1 MTKPGSSP
9 HPTGPS
15 TSGHPATENLAPS
28 LSTLML
34 SIGSTCIMAMGLAPN
49 PATGKIEKDLQ
60 LARFNIDL
68 LSMLQEKTKG
78 NLSPE
83 EEKFMSALIH
93 DLRMKFVQ
101 AN

>member
-1 MTKPGSSP
+1 MNKPSSNAN
-9 HPTGPS
+9 S
-15 TSGHPATENLAPS
+15 TSPENLAPS

-78 NLSPE
+78 NLTPE
-83 EEKFMSALIH
+83 EEKFMHALIN